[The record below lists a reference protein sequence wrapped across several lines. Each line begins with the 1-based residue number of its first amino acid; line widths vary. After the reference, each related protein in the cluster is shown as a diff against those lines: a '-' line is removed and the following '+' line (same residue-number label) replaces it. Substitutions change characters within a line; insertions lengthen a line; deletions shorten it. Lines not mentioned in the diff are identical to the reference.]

1 MSVPDVLLPPAD
13 LPPAGA
19 VHESA
24 AAAAE
29 PDRFSKEETL
39 FLVDW
44 DDTLLPTT
52 YLAGH
57 NLREDTE
64 VIPVHFTEE
73 LASYSEVVAET
84 IRQMR
89 ERGRVVIV
97 TNAETGWIDMTC
109 AKFLPALQSV
119 LNEVEAVSA
128 RSMFEP
134 LGFQSPSQ
142 WKEQMFAEKIA
153 QHFGVSPNRARWNVV
168 SMGDASHEREAIHKV
183 SRTTGCLAKSL
194 KFMERPDVV
203 HLRQEHELI
212 QSYLHQIV
220 QHADPLDLC
229 VHEL

>member
-13 LPPAGA
+13 LPAGA

-52 YLAGH
+52 YLANQ
-57 NLREDTE
+57 NLREDSE
-64 VIPVHFTEE
+64 VPIHFAEE

-84 IRQMR
+84 IREMR

-109 AKFLPALQSV
+109 VKFLPGLQSV

-142 WKEQMFAEKIA
+142 WKEEMFAEKIA
-153 QHFGVSPNRARWNVV
+153 QHYGASQNRARWNVV

-183 SRTTGCLAKSL
+183 SRATGCLAKSL

>member
-1 MSVPDVLLPPAD
+1 MSVPDVLMPPVEI
-13 LPPAGA
+13 AG
-19 VHESA
+19 VHEQASA
-24 AAAAE
+24 PVSP
-29 PDRFSKEETL
+29 PDRFTQEETL

-44 DDTLLPTT
+44 DDTILPTT
-52 YLAGH
+52 YLATHG
-57 NLREDTE
+57 LREDSE
-64 VIPVHFTEE
+64 VIPAHFADE
-73 LASYSEVVAET
+73 LGSYTEVVAET
-84 IRQMR
+84 IRAMR
-89 ERGRVVIV
+89 ERGRVIIV

-109 AKFLPALQSV
+109 AKFMPDLQHALKD
-119 LNEVEAVSA
+119 VEAVSA

-142 WKEQMFAEKIA
+142 WKEQMFEEKIKQYFA
-153 QHFGVSPNRARWNVV
+153 SLQGKTKIWNVL

-194 KFMERPDVV
+194 KFMERPDVL

-220 QHADPLDLC
+220 QHGEPLDLC

>member
-1 MSVPDVLLPPAD
+1 MPPAD
-13 LPPAGA
+13 IPTAG
-19 VHESA
+19 VHECAPSVDP
-24 AAAAE
+24 
-29 PDRFSKEETL
+29 PDRFSKDDTL
-39 FLVDW
+39 FLIDW
-44 DDTLLPTT
+44 DDTILPTT
-52 YLAGH
+52 YLAAH
-57 NLREDTE
+57 NLREDSE
-64 VIPVHFTEE
+64 VIPANFAEE
-73 LASYSEVVAET
+73 LEGYAEVVSET
-84 IRQMR
+84 IRLMR

-109 AKFLPALQSV
+109 AKFLPALLAV
-119 LNEVEAVSA
+119 LKEVEAVSA

-134 LGFQSPSQ
+134 LGYQLPAQ
-142 WKEQMFAEKIA
+142 WKEQMFAEKIS
-153 QHFGVSPNRARWNVV
+153 QHFGSNQNKTRWNVL

-194 KFMERPDVV
+194 KFMERPDVL